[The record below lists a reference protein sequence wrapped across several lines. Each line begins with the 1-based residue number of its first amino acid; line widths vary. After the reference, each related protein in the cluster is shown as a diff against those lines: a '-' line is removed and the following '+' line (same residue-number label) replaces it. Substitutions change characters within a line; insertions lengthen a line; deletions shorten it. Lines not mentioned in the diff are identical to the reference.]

1 MHSGPQARQDTDVT
15 VPQTV
20 IVQRWVPWWLLQSR
34 HLWKNWHESDF
45 AGRVA
50 AAAVRRN
57 AQASS
62 KILVF
67 FMSLHLLGIGVSP
80 WGPTKTV
87 PQML

>member
-20 IVQRWVPWWLLQSR
+20 IVQRWVPSVQAL
-34 HLWKNWHESDF
+34 HTWKNWHESDF

-50 AAAVRRN
+50 AAARRN

-62 KILVF
+62 KALVF
-67 FMSLHLLGIGVSP
+67 FMALHLLEIGASP
-80 WGPTKTV
+80 WGS
-87 PQML
+87 

>member
-20 IVQRWVPWWLLQSR
+20 NVQRWVPEMLQGS
-34 HLWKNWHESDF
+34 HLWKTLHESDF

-50 AAAVRRN
+50 TTVRRH

-62 KILVF
+62 KALVF
-67 FMSLHLLGIGVSP
+67 FMVLHLLGIGASP
-80 WGPTKTV
+80 WGP
-87 PQML
+87 